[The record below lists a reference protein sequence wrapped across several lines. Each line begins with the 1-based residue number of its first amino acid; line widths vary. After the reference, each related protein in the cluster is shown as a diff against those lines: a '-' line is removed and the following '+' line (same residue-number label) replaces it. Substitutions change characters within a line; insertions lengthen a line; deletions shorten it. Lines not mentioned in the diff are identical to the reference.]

1 MRQRAW
7 FECRWAARGWWMCVV
22 LLAGV
27 MIWTQTGMPATARA
41 QDEAKEPAKED
52 AKKEAPADAE
62 NLIDDAAPAK
72 AAPAP
77 AAAPAAAPAPANES
91 PPADVD
97 QPTRP
102 PEMSLL
108 SEALTALGWFY
119 TVSFLILSF
128 LLVALMVMNLL
139 TARRENVC
147 PSTLVEGF
155 EKHLDGKQYQ
165 EAYELAKSDDSYLGQ
180 VLAAGLSK
188 LSSGYPQAIEAMQEV
203 AEEENMKMDH
213 RLSYMALIGTVSPML
228 GLFGTVDGMIR
239 SFSVI
244 AHAVGTPPPSELAKG
259 VATALWTTLVGLA
272 IAIPAVAA
280 FGIIKNR
287 LDRRVLEVG
296 IISEGL
302 MARFENVGPRKK

>member
-52 AKKEAPADAE
+52 AKKEAPANAE

-108 SEALTALGWFY
+108 SEALTALGS
-119 TVSFLILSF
+119 T
-128 LLVALMVMNLL
+128 
-139 TARRENVC
+139 
-147 PSTLVEGF
+147 PS
-155 EKHLDGKQYQ
+155 
-165 EAYELAKSDDSYLGQ
+165 AS
-180 VLAAGLSK
+180 
-188 LSSGYPQAIEAMQEV
+188 
-203 AEEENMKMDH
+203 
-213 RLSYMALIGTVSPML
+213 
-228 GLFGTVDGMIR
+228 
-239 SFSVI
+239 
-244 AHAVGTPPPSELAKG
+244 
-259 VATALWTTLVGLA
+259 
-272 IAIPAVAA
+272 
-280 FGIIKNR
+280 
-287 LDRRVLEVG
+287 
-296 IISEGL
+296 
-302 MARFENVGPRKK
+302 

>member
-244 AHAVGTPPPSELAKG
+244 AHSVGTPPPSELAKG